1 MKKRTIPHLQCRT
14 DARVRNRLAQKNREP
29 DAQPMVDVTDEMIVT
44 RLTDDMKFGVMPVAF
59 KNRIAELLWWFDP
72 HQTYCNSVEDMED
85 EYDTLADWITRR
97 ALKGRLP
104 DTRTISPLF
113 HYYFWNPAID
123 EYDHQRCKPIIQ
135 DLVTKLRAAFL
146 DTETRNQIYASY
158 RAGLR
163 SVRDRDA
170 CPKYE
175 KTPAEV
181 REEYQVLFDTIM
193 KTSK

>member
-1 MKKRTIPHLQCRT
+1 
-14 DARVRNRLAQKNREP
+14 
-29 DAQPMVDVTDEMIVT
+29 
-44 RLTDDMKFGVMPVAF
+44 
-59 KNRIAELLWWFDP
+59 
-72 HQTYCNSVEDMED
+72 MED

-135 DLVTKLRAAFL
+135 DLVTKLRAAFF

>member
-1 MKKRTIPHLQCRT
+1 MNMTINEQT
-14 DARVRNRLAQKNREP
+14 DHSGSGDK
-29 DAQPMVDVTDEMIVT
+29 I
-44 RLTDDMKFGVMPVAF
+44 
-59 KNRIAELLWWFDP
+59 
-72 HQTYCNSVEDMED
+72 
-85 EYDTLADWITRR
+85 
-97 ALKGRLP
+97 
-104 DTRTISPLF
+104 
-113 HYYFWNPAID
+113 
-123 EYDHQRCKPIIQ
+123 
-135 DLVTKLRAAFL
+135 RAAFF

>member
-104 DTRTISPLF
+104 DTRIISPLF
-113 HYYFWNPAID
+113 HY
-123 EYDHQRCKPIIQ
+123 
-135 DLVTKLRAAFL
+135 FL
-146 DTETRNQIYASY
+146 ESSHR
-158 RAGLR
+158 
-163 SVRDRDA
+163 
-170 CPKYE
+170 
-175 KTPAEV
+175 
-181 REEYQVLFDTIM
+181 
-193 KTSK
+193 